1 MGTMTN
7 GFTRLTEQFLVHI
20 GVERGLAT
28 ATVTAYESDIAKY
41 IDWLETRGIHEPDA
55 ITKQDV
61 EDYIAALDQAG
72 ESARSKARRLA
83 SIHEFHRFAL
93 GQHAVTADVSA
104 AVKAPKGAST
114 LPDVLTV
121 DEVTRL
127 LDAAAAGGST
137 DPVVLRDKALLEFM
151 YATGCRVSEATGV
164 NLDDIDL
171 DEHIA
176 RLMGK
181 GSKQRLVPL
190 GSYACRAIPQC
201 GAWRAGTALQRQ
213 DSRETRTVS
222 QQTQQA
228 HLAAIGMGNR
238 QSNRG
243 AGRHHQT
250 TPSAHLAP
258 FLRHAPDPRRRGR
271 AHRAG
276 TARARQRD
284 HHADL
289 HARKP

>member
-127 LDAAAAGGST
+127 LDAAAVGGST

-164 NLDDIDL
+164 NLDDIVASWNSAPAPRFPRGA
-171 DEHIA
+171 HCFSTNA
-176 RLMGK
+176 ASASRGNRYGK
-181 GSKQRLVPL
+181 SSKQP
-190 GSYACRAIPQC
+190 GSGPASPNHSIRTPCAIP
-201 GAWRAGTALQRQ
+201 LP
-213 DSRETRTVS
+213 RT
-222 QQTQQA
+222 
-228 HLAAIGMGNR
+228 
-238 QSNRG
+238 
-243 AGRHHQT
+243 
-250 TPSAHLAP
+250 
-258 FLRHAPDPRRRGR
+258 
-271 AHRAG
+271 
-276 TARARQRD
+276 
-284 HHADL
+284 
-289 HARKP
+289 

>member
-127 LDAAAAGGST
+127 LDAAAVGGST

-151 YATGCRVSEATGV
+151 YATGLPR
-164 NLDDIDL
+164 
-171 DEHIA
+171 
-176 RLMGK
+176 
-181 GSKQRLVPL
+181 L
-190 GSYACRAIPQC
+190 GSHRCESGRHRPGRAHRATHGQGLQAAACAIGQLRMPGHHRIPQC
-201 GAWRAGTALQRQ
+201 GRGELEQR
-213 DSRETRTVS
+213 SSAKIPREARTVS
-222 QQTQQA
+222 QQTRQA

-243 AGRHHQT
+243 SGPASPNHSIR
-250 TPSAHLAP
+250 TPCAIPL
-258 FLRHAPDPRRRGR
+258 PR
-271 AHRAG
+271 
-276 TARARQRD
+276 T
-284 HHADL
+284 
-289 HARKP
+289 

>member
-72 ESARSKARRLA
+72 GVRPLQSPKTGLDPRIPPFRARSARGDGGCFGRSQAP
-83 SIHEFHRFAL
+83 
-93 GQHAVTADVSA
+93 
-104 AVKAPKGAST
+104 KAPAPCRRT
-114 LPDVLTV
+114 HV

-127 LDAAAAGGST
+127 LDAAAVGGST

-151 YATGCRVSEATGV
+151 YATGCRVSEATGA

-190 GSYACRAIPQC
+190 GSYACRAITAYLNAGRGELEQRSSAKIPER
-201 GAWRAGTALQRQ
+201 RALFLNNAASA
-213 DSRETRTVS
+213 SR
-222 QQTQQA
+222 
-228 HLAAIGMGNR
+228 GNR
-238 QSNRG
+238 YGKSSKQPGSGPASPNHSIR
-243 AGRHHQT
+243 
-250 TPSAHLAP
+250 TPCAIPL
-258 FLRHAPDPRRRGR
+258 PR
-271 AHRAG
+271 
-276 TARARQRD
+276 T
-284 HHADL
+284 
-289 HARKP
+289 